1 VPTIFTVV
9 GTLRFAHPTIRIRGN
24 RRAHGLPASREQ
36 HMAFK
41 NFKTET
47 DADGIVLVTWDTP
60 GRSMNVLDE
69 TSITE
74 LEAIIKQTSEDA
86 AVKGVV
92 ITSGKEALCAGAD
105 LSMLEGMAQTY
116 AGLLKD
122 KGEVAAN
129 QVLFDQSRRFS
140 QVFRSIETSG
150 KPWVAAINGLALG
163 GGFELTLSCHYRV
176 AADNPKTRLGLPE
189 VKVGLFPGAG
199 GTQRVP
205 RIVSPQDAMQLL
217 LKGEAIN
224 LAKAKALNLIHAIVP
239 PAEMIQAAKDWI
251 KRGGKAVAPWDE
263 KGFKLPGGPVFSKAG
278 MMMFPAGNAIYR
290 RETYD
295 NYPAARAIMS
305 CVYEGLQ
312 LPIDAAL
319 RVESRYFTQV
329 LRSNEAAAMIRS
341 LFLSMQELNK
351 GARRPA
357 NVPPTKVKKLAVIG
371 AGFMGASVGYVSAR
385 AGIDVVLIDRDQES
399 ADKGRSHASAVID
412 DLIKKGRAKESD
424 RDAVMGRIS
433 ATADY
438 NVLKDCDLVIEAVF
452 EDRKVKADTYAK
464 AQPLLKDG
472 AIIAS
477 NTSTLPINSLAEE
490 FKDQGKFI
498 GIHFFS
504 PVEKM
509 MLVEIIV
516 GKNTGDAAL
525 ATALDYTRAIGKTPI
540 VVNDSRGFYANRC
553 VGRYISEGNE
563 MFLEGVPPAMIEN
576 CAKMAGMPVGPL
588 SLSDEVALDLG
599 LKVIKATEA
608 DLGPNA
614 VNPDQKKL
622 MVELVEKQ
630 NRLGRKNGKGFYDY
644 PEKGKGQKTLWPGLA
659 DLQPKKLDPD
669 TLSVEELKQ
678 RFLVVQAVEAA
689 RTVED
694 HVITDMR
701 EADVGS
707 ILGFGFAPFTGG
719 TLSYIDFM
727 GTKKFVEL
735 CHKLEAK
742 YGSRFTPPKLL
753 VEMAA
758 KGETFYGRF
767 PPKKAAA

>member
-1 VPTIFTVV
+1 MV
-9 GTLRFAHPTIRIRGN
+9 
-24 RRAHGLPASREQ
+24 
-36 HMAFK
+36 FK
-41 NFKTET
+41 NFKVET
-47 DADGIVLVTWDTP
+47 DSDGIALVTWDIP

-69 TSITE
+69 TSAVE
-74 LEAIIKQTSEDA
+74 LETIVKQTAADA

-92 ITSGKEALCAGAD
+92 ITSAKDAFCAGAD
-105 LSMLEGMAQTY
+105 LSMLEGMNRAF
-116 AGLLKD
+116 AEVLKS
-122 KGEVAAN
+122 KGEEAAN
-129 QVLFDQSRRFS
+129 QMLFEQSRRFS
-140 QVFRSIETSG
+140 QIYRAMETSG
-150 KPWVAAINGLALG
+150 KPWVAAVNGLALG
-163 GGFELTLSCHYRV
+163 GGFELTLACHYRV
-176 AADNPKTRLGLPE
+176 AAENPKTRLGLPE
-189 VKVGLFPGAG
+189 IKVGLFPGAG

-205 RIVSPQDAMQLL
+205 RIVQPQDAMNLL
-217 LKGEAIN
+217 LKGEA
-224 LAKAKALNLIHAIVP
+224 LPLEKAKALKLIDAIVP
-239 PAEMIQAAKDWI
+239 SADLIKAAKDWI
-251 KRGGKAVAPWDE
+251 KGGGKAVQPWDE
-263 KGFKLPGGPVFSKAG
+263 KGFKLPGGPVFSKNG

-319 RVESRYFTQV
+319 RVESRYFAHI
-329 LRSNEAAAMIRS
+329 LRSKEAAAMIRS

-399 ADKGRSHASAVID
+399 ADKGKAHAKDVID
-412 DLIKKGRAKESD
+412 GLIKKGRAKPA
-424 RDAVMGRIS
+424 DAEAILGRIT

-438 NVLKDCDLVIEAVF
+438 NVLKECDLVIEAVF
-452 EDRKVKADTYAK
+452 EDRKVKAETYAK

-472 AIIAS
+472 AIFAS

-516 GKNTGDAAL
+516 GKNTGDVAL
-525 ATALDYTRAIGKTPI
+525 ATALDYVRAIGKTPI
-540 VVNDSRGFYANRC
+540 VVNDSRGFFANRC
-553 VGRYISEGNE
+553 VMRYIAEGSE
-563 MFLEGVPPAMIEN
+563 MLLEGVPAAMIEN
-576 CAKMAGMPVGPL
+576 TAKMAGMPVGPL

-599 LKVIKATEA
+599 LKIMKATEA
-608 DLGPNA
+608 DLGANA
-614 VNPDQKKL
+614 INQDQKKL
-622 MVELVEKQ
+622 MVEMVEKQ
-630 NRLGRKNGKGFYDY
+630 GRYGRKNAKGFYDY
-644 PEKGKGQKTLWPGLA
+644 PEKGKGQKSLWPGLA
-659 DLQPKKLDPD
+659 ELQPKHLDPD
-669 TLSVEELKQ
+669 KLSIEELKQ

-694 HVITDMR
+694 HVITDVR

-719 TLSYIDFM
+719 ALSYIDFM
-727 GTKKFVEL
+727 GTKTFVEL
-735 CHKLEAK
+735 CHKFEKK

-753 VEMAA
+753 EEMAA

-767 PPKKAAA
+767 PPKKAKEAA

>member
-1 VPTIFTVV
+1 
-9 GTLRFAHPTIRIRGN
+9 
-24 RRAHGLPASREQ
+24 
-36 HMAFK
+36 MAFK
-41 NFKTET
+41 NFRVET
-47 DADGIVLVTWDTP
+47 DADGIALVTWDIP

-69 TSITE
+69 TSINE
-74 LEAIIKQTSEDA
+74 LEEIVKQTSADA
-86 AVKGVV
+86 NVKGVV
-92 ITSGKEALCAGAD
+92 ITSGKEALSAGAD
-105 LSMLEGMAQTY
+105 LSMLEGMNHRY
-116 AGLLKD
+116 ADLFKA

-129 QVLFDQSRRFS
+129 QMLFDQIRKSS
-140 QVFRSIETSG
+140 LVFRAIETSG

-176 AADNPKTRLGLPE
+176 AAENPKTRLGLPE
-189 VKVGLFPGAG
+189 IKVGLFPGAG

-205 RIVSPQDAMQLL
+205 RIVPPQDAMEIL
-217 LKGEAIN
+217 LKGN
-224 LAKAKALNLIHAIVP
+224 PMDLAKAKALKLVDAVVPGNDLIKT
-239 PAEMIQAAKDWI
+239 AKDWI
-251 KRGGKAVAPWDE
+251 KGGGKAVAPWDE
-263 KGFKLPGGPVFSKAG
+263 KGFKLPGGPVYSKNG

-290 RETYD
+290 RETFD
-295 NYPAARAIMS
+295 NYPAARAIMQ

-329 LRSNEAAAMIRS
+329 LRSKEAAAMIRS

-351 GARRPA
+351 GARRPP
-357 NVPPTKVKKLAVIG
+357 NVPPTKVKRLAVIG

-399 ADKGRSHASAVID
+399 ADKGKAHARSVID
-412 DLIKKGRAKESD
+412 DLIKKGRAKEAD
-424 RDAVMGRIS
+424 RDAMLSRIT

-438 NVLKDCDLVIEAVF
+438 AALKDCDLIIEAVF
-452 EDRKVKADTYAK
+452 EDRKVKAETYAR
-464 AQPLLKDG
+464 AQPLIKSD
-472 AIIAS
+472 AIFAS

-490 FKDQGKFI
+490 FKDQKKFI

-509 MLVEIIV
+509 MLVEIIL
-516 GKNTGDAAL
+516 GRNTGDVAL
-525 ATALDYTRAIGKTPI
+525 AAALDYVRQIGKTPI
-540 VVNDSRGFYANRC
+540 VVNDSRGFFANRC
-553 VGRYISEGNE
+553 VLRFTAEGLE
-563 MFLEGVPPAMIEN
+563 MLMEGVPPAMIEN
-576 CAKMAGMPVGPL
+576 AAKMAGMPVGPL
-588 SLSDEVALDLG
+588 SLSDEVALDLV
-599 LKVIKATEA
+599 LKIMKATEA

-614 VNPDQKKL
+614 VDQAQKKL
-622 MVELVEKQ
+622 MIEMVEKQ
-630 NRLGRKNGKGFYDY
+630 GRFGRKNARGFYDY
-644 PEKGKGQKTLWPGLA
+644 PEKGKGQKSLWPTLSS
-659 DLQPKKLDPD
+659 LQPKHLDPD
-669 TLSVEELKQ
+669 TLDVEELKQ

-694 HVITDMR
+694 HVITDPR

-727 GTKKFVEL
+727 GTKKFVDL
-735 CHKLEAK
+735 CRKLEAK

-753 VEMAA
+753 LEMAE

-767 PPKKAAA
+767 PPKKQAAA

>member
-1 VPTIFTVV
+1 
-9 GTLRFAHPTIRIRGN
+9 
-24 RRAHGLPASREQ
+24 
-36 HMAFK
+36 MAFT
-41 NFKTET
+41 NFKFET
-47 DADGIVLVTWDTP
+47 DADGIALVTWDIP

-69 TSITE
+69 TSVNE
-74 LEAIIKQTSEDA
+74 LEAIVKQTTEDA
-86 AVKGVV
+86 AIKGVV
-92 ITSGKEALCAGAD
+92 ITSSKEAFCAGAD
-105 LSMLEGMAQTY
+105 LSMLEGMSKTY
-116 AGLLKD
+116 ADLMKA
-122 KGEVAAN
+122 KGEEAAN
-129 QVLFDQSRRFS
+129 QTLFEQSRRFS
-140 QVFRSIETSG
+140 QVFRNIEISG

-176 AADNPKTRLGLPE
+176 AAENPKTRLGLPE
-189 VKVGLFPGAG
+189 IKVGLFPGAG

-217 LKGEAIN
+217 LKGEAVN
-224 LAKAKALNLIHAIVP
+224 LARAKALNLIHAIVP
-239 PAEMIQAAKDWI
+239 AADMIKAAKDWI
-251 KRGGKAVAPWDE
+251 KGGGKAVAPWDE

-278 MMMFPAGNAIYR
+278 MQMFPAGNAIYR
-290 RETYD
+290 RETFD

-319 RVESRYFTQV
+319 RVESRYFTQI
-329 LRSNEAAAMIRS
+329 LRSKEAAAMIRS

-357 NVPPTKVKKLAVIG
+357 GVPPTKVKKLAVIG

-385 AGIDVVLIDRDQES
+385 GGIDVVLIDRDQES
-399 ADKGRSHASAVID
+399 ADKGKAHAKSVID
-412 DLIKKGRAKESD
+412 GLIAKGRAKPEEGDKIMSRITATSD
-424 RDAVMGRIS
+424 YA
-433 ATADY
+433 ALA
-438 NVLKDCDLVIEAVF
+438 DCDLVIEAVF
-452 EDRKVKADTYAK
+452 EDRKVKADTFTK
-464 AQPLLKDG
+464 AQQYLKPG
-472 AIIAS
+472 VIFAS
-477 NTSTLPINSLAEE
+477 NTSTLPITSLAES
-490 FKDQGKFI
+490 FKDQDRFI

-504 PVEKM
+504 PVDKM
-509 MLVEIIV
+509 MLVEIIL

-525 ATALDYTRAIGKTPI
+525 ATALDYTRMIGKTPI

-553 VGRYISEGNE
+553 VGRYIAEGNE

-576 CAKMAGMPVGPL
+576 AAKMAGMPVGPL

-599 LKVIKATEA
+599 LKVMKATEA

-614 VNPDQKKL
+614 INPDQKKL

-644 PEKGKGQKTLWPGLA
+644 PEKGKGQKSLWPGLA

-669 TLSVEELKQ
+669 KLSVEELKQ

-767 PPKKAAA
+767 PPKKQPTAQAAE

>member
-1 VPTIFTVV
+1 
-9 GTLRFAHPTIRIRGN
+9 
-24 RRAHGLPASREQ
+24 
-36 HMAFK
+36 
-41 NFKTET
+41 
-47 DADGIVLVTWDTP
+47 
-60 GRSMNVLDE
+60 
-69 TSITE
+69 
-74 LEAIIKQTSEDA
+74 
-86 AVKGVV
+86 
-92 ITSGKEALCAGAD
+92 
-105 LSMLEGMAQTY
+105 
-116 AGLLKD
+116 
-122 KGEVAAN
+122 
-129 QVLFDQSRRFS
+129 
-140 QVFRSIETSG
+140 VFRGIETCG
-150 KPWVAAINGLALG
+150 KPWAAAINGVALG
-163 GGFELTLSCHYRV
+163 GGFELTLACHYRV

-189 VKVGLFPGAG
+189 IKVGLFPGAG

-205 RIVSPQDAMQLL
+205 RIVQPQDAMQLL
-217 LKGEAIN
+217 LKGEAI
-224 LAKAKALNLIHAIVP
+224 KVDRAKALNLIHAVVP
-239 PAEMIQAAKDWI
+239 AADMIKAAKDWI
-251 KRGGKAVAPWDE
+251 KGGGKAVAPWDE

-319 RVESRYFTQV
+319 RVESRYFTQI
-329 LRSNEAAAMIRS
+329 LRSKEAAAMIRS

-351 GARRPA
+351 GARRPSG
-357 NVPPTKVKKLAVIG
+357 VPPTKVKKLAVIG

-385 AGIDVVLIDRDQES
+385 AGIDVVLIDRDQAS
-399 ADKGRSHASAVID
+399 ADKGKAHAQSVID
-412 DLIKKGRAKESD
+412 DLVKKGRASEKD
-424 RDAVMGRIS
+424 REATMSRIT

-438 NVLKDCDLVIEAVF
+438 SALKDCDLVIEAVF
-452 EDRKVKADTYAK
+452 EDRKVKAETYAK
-464 AQPLLKDG
+464 AQEFLKPG
-472 AIIAS
+472 VIFAS
-477 NTSTLPINSLAEE
+477 NTSTLPITSLAES
-490 FKDQGKFI
+490 FKDQNRFV

-509 MLVEIIV
+509 MLVEIIL

-540 VVNDSRGFYANRC
+540 VVNDSRGFFANRC
-553 VGRYISEGNE
+553 VGRYIAEGNE

-599 LKVIKATEA
+599 LKVMKATEA

-614 VNPDQKKL
+614 VNPEQKKL

-630 NRLGRKNGKGFYDY
+630 GRLGRKNGKGFYDY
-644 PEKGKGQKTLWPGLA
+644 PEKGKGQKSLWPGLA

-694 HVITDMR
+694 NVIVDPR

-727 GTKKFVEL
+727 GTKTFVEL
-735 CHKLEAK
+735 CHKFEKK

-753 VEMAA
+753 EEMAA

-767 PPKKAAA
+767 PPKKPAAQAAE

>member
-1 VPTIFTVV
+1 
-9 GTLRFAHPTIRIRGN
+9 
-24 RRAHGLPASREQ
+24 
-36 HMAFK
+36 MAFK
-41 NFKTET
+41 NFKLET
-47 DADGIVLVTWDTP
+47 DTDGIVLVTWDTP

-69 TSITE
+69 TSVTE
-74 LEAIIKQTSEDA
+74 LDAIVKQTTADA

-105 LSMLEGMAQTY
+105 LSMLEGMSQQY
-116 AGLLKD
+116 AALLKA
-122 KGEVAAN
+122 KGEEAAN
-129 QVLFDQSRRFS
+129 QMLFDQSRRFS

-224 LAKAKALNLIHAIVP
+224 LARAKALNLIHAIVP

-251 KRGGKAVAPWDE
+251 KGGGKPVAPWDE
-263 KGFKLPGGPVFSKAG
+263 KTFKLPGGPVFSKMG
-278 MMMFPAGNAIYR
+278 MQMFPAGNAIYR

-319 RVESRYFTQV
+319 RVESRYFTSV

-341 LFLSMQELNK
+341 LFISMQELNK

-399 ADKGRSHASAVID
+399 AEKGKGHAQTVID

-424 RDAVMGRIS
+424 RDAVMSRIS

-438 NVLKDCDLVIEAVF
+438 GVLRDCDLVIEAVF
-452 EDRKVKADTYAK
+452 EDRKVKAETYAK

-472 AIIAS
+472 AIFAS

-525 ATALDYTRAIGKTPI
+525 ATALDYVRVIGKTPI
-540 VVNDSRGFYANRC
+540 VVNDSRGFFANRC
-553 VGRYISEGNE
+553 VGRYVGEGNE

-599 LKVIKATEA
+599 LKIMKATEA

-614 VNPDQKKL
+614 INPDQKKL
-622 MVELVEKQ
+622 MVEMVEKQ
-630 NRLGRKNGKGFYDY
+630 GRLGRKNSKGFYDY
-644 PEKGKGQKTLWPGLA
+644 PEKGKGQKSLWPGLA
-659 DLQPKKLDPD
+659 ALQPKHLDPD
-669 TLSVEELKQ
+669 TLDIEELKQ

-727 GTKKFVEL
+727 GTRKFVEL

-753 VEMAA
+753 EDMAA

-767 PPKKAAA
+767 PPKKQAA

>member
-1 VPTIFTVV
+1 
-9 GTLRFAHPTIRIRGN
+9 
-24 RRAHGLPASREQ
+24 
-36 HMAFK
+36 MAYK
-41 NFKTET
+41 NFKFET
-47 DADGIVLVTWDTP
+47 DADGIALVTWDIP

-69 TSITE
+69 TSINE
-74 LEAIIKQTSEDA
+74 IEAIVKQTSADA
-86 AVKGVV
+86 AIKGVV
-92 ITSGKEALCAGAD
+92 ITSSKDAFCAGAD
-105 LSMLEGMAQTY
+105 LSMLEGMSHTY
-116 AGLLKD
+116 KQLLKE
-122 KGEVAAN
+122 KGEEAAN

-150 KPWVAAINGLALG
+150 KPWAAAINGLALG
-163 GGFELTLSCHYRV
+163 GGFEITLSCHYRV
-176 AADNPKTRLGLPE
+176 AAENPKTRLGLPE
-189 VKVGLFPGAG
+189 IKVGLFPGAG

-239 PAEMIQAAKDWI
+239 AADLIKAAKDWI
-251 KRGGKAVAPWDE
+251 KGGGKAIAPWDE

-278 MMMFPAGNAIYR
+278 MQMFPAGNAIYR

-319 RVESRYFTQV
+319 RVESRYFTKI

-351 GARRPA
+351 GARRPD

-371 AGFMGASVGYVSAR
+371 AGFMGASVGFVSAQ
-385 AGIDVVLIDRDQES
+385 AGIDVVLVDRDQDS
-399 ADKGRSHASAVID
+399 ADKGRGHAKTVID
-412 DLIKKGRAKESD
+412 GLIAKGRMKQ
-424 RDAVMGRIS
+424 DAGDAILSRIS

-438 NVLKDCDLVIEAVF
+438 NAISDCDLVIEAVF
-452 EDRKVKADTYAK
+452 EDRKIKADTYAK
-464 AQPLLKDG
+464 AQPLLKAG
-472 AIIAS
+472 AIFAS

-490 FKDQGKFI
+490 FKDQGRFL

-509 MLVEIIV
+509 MLVEIIK
-516 GKNTGDAAL
+516 GKNTGDVAL
-525 ATALDYTRAIGKTPI
+525 ATALDYVRAIGKTPI
-540 VVNDSRGFYANRC
+540 VVNDSRGFFANRC
-553 VGRYISEGNE
+553 VMRYIAEGNE
-563 MFLEGVPPAMIEN
+563 MLLEGVPPAMIEN
-576 CAKMAGMPVGPL
+576 TAKMAGMPVGPL
-588 SLSDEVALDLG
+588 SLQDEVALDLG
-599 LKVIKATEA
+599 LKITKATEA

-614 VNPDQKKL
+614 VDQAQKKL
-622 MVELVEKQ
+622 MVEMVEKQ
-630 NRLGRKNGKGFYDY
+630 GRFGRKNGKGFYDY
-644 PEKGKGQKTLWPGLA
+644 PEKGKGQKSLWPGLA
-659 DLQPKKLDPD
+659 DLQPKHLDPD
-669 TLSVEELKQ
+669 TLDVEELKQ
-678 RFLVVQAVEAA
+678 RFLVAQAVEAA

-694 HVITDMR
+694 HVITDVR

-727 GTKKFVEL
+727 GTKTFVEL
-735 CHKLEAK
+735 CHTFEAK

-753 VEMAA
+753 EEMAA

-767 PPKKAAA
+767 PPKKAAAQAAE